1 MAGTKSTV
9 LKTLKQTTIQI
20 GIISRMVKL
29 KRHPIPI
36 NLDLLVLR

>member
-29 KRHPIPI
+29 KRHPITI
-36 NLDLLVLR
+36 NLDLLVLS